1 MAVTSGYVWSHG
13 LRILISCVCRPQ
25 TVVPA
30 CEGSDIFL
38 SGALHTLPSGIAPG
52 SPATTS
58 NDSVVW
64 TATFAASD
72 ASVSFAW

>member
-1 MAVTSGYVWSHG
+1 MNVRTL
-13 LRILISCVCRPQ
+13 LRPLRRPQ
-25 TVVPA
+25 TIVPA

-38 SGALHTLPSGIAPG
+38 SGALYTLLSGIAPG
-52 SPATTS
+52 SPATS